1 MTMSSQAPGDLR
13 TPEGDRL
20 RGTVTLDFE
29 AMGMRS
35 RICGRASLYLA
46 LVAVLAASRPAAQSG
61 RKTVWDGVYTAEQA
75 TRGQALYKT
84 HCGYCH
90 RDDLIGGGSEVGAPA
105 LKGPIFTIRWRDQP
119 LADMFVTIGTT
130 MPQNKPDTLTP
141 QIVIDIISFLLKSN
155 NMPPGNSELPPD
167 LDALK
172 AVFMEYRP

>member
-1 MTMSSQAPGDLR
+1 MSQAARQAVIALAMIAIGLSVRAAPQ
-13 TPEGDRL
+13 TP
-20 RGTVTLDFE
+20 
-29 AMGMRS
+29 
-35 RICGRASLYLA
+35 
-46 LVAVLAASRPAAQSG
+46 

-90 RDDLIGGGSEVGAPA
+90 RDDLIGGGSEAGAPA

-119 LADMFVTIGTT
+119 IADMFVTIGTT

-141 QIVIDIISFLLKSN
+141 QVVIDIVSFLLKSN
-155 NMPPGNSELPPD
+155 NMPPGNAELPAD

-172 AVFMEYRP
+172 TVFMEYRP